1 MAITDAHISTTL
13 ATYLKRYPKE
23 VTWCTRSCRGG
34 QDRRG
39 RLTSG
44 NRTKHSRQGHLIVCE
59 RAHGRTR
66 PSWSGTLR
74 MAARAA
80 QAIAAWARVE
90 RPSRFQWKMTW

>member
-1 MAITDAHISTTL
+1 MSPHEGTRHASSRSRTAFASWGSSPGGEH
-13 ATYLKRYPKE
+13 KRCGL
-23 VTWCTRSCRGG
+23 VH
-34 QDRRG
+34 RG
-39 RLTSG
+39 RVG
-44 NRTKHSRQGHLIVCE
+44 QRIVCE

-66 PSWSGTLR
+66 PSCSGTWR